1 MNVDVREHGRKK
13 FLFLVIL
20 MALLTATTAAPLSAY
35 AVTEEQR
42 LVEYS
47 KNLKP
52 INNSQWNEIA
62 GSKVS
67 DTYDI
72 VKGDTLWDISKR
84 LFGNSFYWP
93 KIWSFNAGIGNPHVV
108 EPGQKLAF
116 TSGSSE
122 STPKLAPDSGGTTAA
137 TAAPVTVVP
146 AARTADNSGK
156 REYEKISPKLWAKE
170 VVGVPD
176 AKVYDEFGLD
186 RTLKIEI
193 PSRFVY
199 RVPEIANDTTVPY
212 LGEIV
217 STRREG
223 IGISQHDAVFLK
235 SNSQDLQVGSSY
247 TVFDNPEFVREKKSD
262 RSGYIYRSVG
272 EIKVVGVKDDLY
284 VAIVTTAYDVLNRG
298 MKVYPL
304 LPLVSDVKTLPARTA
319 LEALV
324 VMGTDISTR
333 NSAQYRIIH
342 LDRGIEDGVQIGN
355 VFRVYDYYD
364 PVSRKKITDSDFLVN
379 ADAIVIHA
387 TAQFSTAMVLRSH
400 DTFTRGDFAVLLTDV
415 SDLEKVLKGGARDFG
430 EDDKRPPEDKEL
442 DELDELDK
450 ASGEGLGKKEEAEIK
465 ELDQWDK
472 TKDLQNPATTEP
484 TVPSAADTPTDDAEK
499 LPGSEI
505 EPGHKAPP
513 QDPTL
518 DQTLDAPSVTPPG
531 LETPAPPA
539 HLKPA
544 PEQTL
549 EAPPPPKAQEEPS
562 MPGEPSPG
570 PNVEPI
576 VPPDSNTVEP
586 GLPSQPDD
594 VKSN

>member
-1 MNVDVREHGRKK
+1 MRSGVRKHGRRTNI
-13 FLFLVIL
+13 FL
-20 MALLTATTAAPLSAY
+20 ATLLAATAAAPFGASAGS
-35 AVTEEQR
+35 EEQR
-42 LVEYS
+42 LLEYA
-47 KNLKP
+47 KNLKV
-52 INNSQWNEIA
+52 INDSQWHEIA

-84 LFGNSFYWP
+84 LFGNAFYWP

-122 STPKLAPDSGGTTAA
+122 STPKLAPDGGGTKTVAPAPVRTAA
-137 TAAPVTVVP
+137 TPEIP
-146 AARTADNSGK
+146 QREGGL
-156 REYEKISPKLWAKE
+156 REYDKINPLLWAKE
-170 VVGVPD
+170 YVNAPD
-176 AKVYDEFGLD
+176 KKVYDEYGLD
-186 RTLKIEI
+186 RLLKIEI

-212 LGEIV
+212 LGELV

-223 IGISQHDAVFLK
+223 LGIAQHDAVFLK

-247 TVFDNPEFVREKKSD
+247 SIFDKAEFVREKKSD

-272 EIKVVGVKDDLY
+272 EVKVVGVKDDLY
-284 VAIVTTAYDVLNRG
+284 IGIITSAYDVITRG
-298 MKVYPL
+298 MRLYPL
-304 LPLVSDVKTLPARTA
+304 LPLVTEVKTLPARSA

-324 VMGTDISTR
+324 VMSTDISTK

-364 PVSRKKITDSDFLVN
+364 PITRKKITDSDFLVN

-387 TAQFSTAMVLRSH
+387 TAQFSTAIVLRSH

-415 SDLEKVLKGGARDFG
+415 SDLERTLKALTHDLG
-430 EDDKRPPEDKEL
+430 EEDKRAPEDKEL

-450 ASGEGLGKKEEAEIK
+450 SSGEGLGKKEEAEIK

-472 TKDLQNPATTEP
+472 TKDLQTPGATEP
-484 TVPSAADTPTDDAEK
+484 TVPSAADTPTDEAEK
-499 LPGSEI
+499 LPGSEV
-505 EPGHKAPP
+505 EPGHKTAP

-518 DQTLDAPSVTPPG
+518 D
-531 LETPAPPA
+531 
-539 HLKPA
+539 
-544 PEQTL
+544 
-549 EAPPPPKAQEEPS
+549 
-562 MPGEPSPG
+562 
-570 PNVEPI
+570 
-576 VPPDSNTVEP
+576 
-586 GLPSQPDD
+586 
-594 VKSN
+594 